1 MVKYFINNFNS
12 DYIWKLQYSPVLN
25 LFWLVYF
32 FSISIK
38 TVINNLKLWLEY
50 GLHFRHMAYFYI
62 KYDIVRIFH
71 VLEDIN

>member
-50 GLHFRHMAYFYI
+50 GLHFRHMVYFYI
-62 KYDIVRIFH
+62 KYDIGRIFH
-71 VLEDIN
+71 VLEAIN